1 MTIVVRK
8 ISEIKPNFFFFFN
21 EKVQIRKENSKEH
34 YP

>member
-8 ISEIKPNFFFFFN
+8 ISEIKLNFFFFN